1 MKSKIS
7 IVVPVYNSS
16 LTLMSLFKEI
26 YSEFINKNKDFEVIF
41 VNDSSKDESLDVLN
55 KIYSEYPDKTT
66 VISLKKNL
74 TQKTKNY
81 QN

>member
-26 YSEFINKNKDFEVIF
+26 YSEFTNKNNRIFEAQSKRFSKETQSIRQV
-41 VNDSSKDESLDVLN
+41 DSENFASKLDVVNPNITLPTN
-55 KIYSEYPDKTT
+55 D
-66 VISLKKNL
+66 NL
-74 TQKTKNY
+74 
-81 QN
+81 

>member
-26 YSEFINKNKDFEVIF
+26 YSEFINKNKDF
-41 VNDSSKDESLDVLN
+41 
-55 KIYSEYPDKTT
+55 
-66 VISLKKNL
+66 
-74 TQKTKNY
+74 
-81 QN
+81 